1 MSQLL
6 GIRKATMFGD
16 PNFIEIDCGEI
27 EVTSSELTDGLVGKR
42 ERDTRKTPGELVHE
56 TSGNMA
62 IYKQGESSQGN
73 QSREAEHGF
82 FILQM
87 GEKKYLLSKSLSM
100 VLCYGSTQKL
110 IFLLFIS

>member
-16 PNFIEIDCGEI
+16 RSFIEIDCGEI
-27 EVTSSELTDGLVGKR
+27 EVTSSELTDGHVGKR
-42 ERDTRKTPGELVHE
+42 EQDTRKTPGELVYG

-62 IYKQGESSQGN
+62 IYKQGESSQGS

-82 FILQM
+82 FILQI
-87 GEKKYLLSKSLSM
+87 GEKKSLLLKPLNM
-100 VLCYGSTQKL
+100 VLCYGSPQKL
-110 IFLLFIS
+110 IFLLFIN